1 MLAAL
6 FSAVLFRVV
15 FELDACVAVGAALF
29 TSVVCSLRCPVASIV
44 GDFAVGGAFVVR
56 ALFVLLLWPVV
67 LLLSVFALDWFCVVL
82 LVLRLVVLLVVL
94 VVMLVVMHTIATIT
108 TSI

>member
-6 FSAVLFRVV
+6 LSAVLFRVV
-15 FELDACVAVGAALF
+15 FELDACVAVGASLF
-29 TSVVCSLRCPVASIV
+29 TSGVCSLHCPVVSIV
-44 GDFAVGGAFVVR
+44 GEFAVGGTFVVR

-67 LLLSVFALDWFCVVL
+67 PLLSVFALDWCCVVL

-94 VVMLVVMHTIATIT
+94 LVMLLLMHTIATIT

>member
-6 FSAVLFRVV
+6 LSAVLFRAV
-15 FELDACVAVGAALF
+15 FELDACVAVGASLY
-29 TSVVCSLRCPVASIV
+29 TSGVCSLHCPVVSIV
-44 GDFAVGGAFVVR
+44 GEFAVGVVR

-67 LLLSVFALDWFCVVL
+67 LLLSVFALDWICVVL

-94 VVMLVVMHTIATIT
+94 LVMLLLMHTIATIT